1 VRNTD
6 DILNPIEPEAPTD
19 AVRESFEP
27 VLGDWFTVRM
37 VNDVAHVI
45 IHGEVGCT
53 RPWKDLA
60 AATVGADDIKLFI
73 DDSPGGDCISA
84 ANLFHELH
92 GRVSETVI
100 SGRCF
105 SAALPIALAGKKIR
119 MEKHARILLHCPHSW
134 IYSDAAGM
142 RSAALYLDKT
152 TAFLKKIIMERTELS
167 ETSVAGW
174 LNGADV
180 YFSAEQAFAYGLVD
194 EIFVAPKLEPLPVS
208 APITRPTGQ
217 VLPTFTPDEQLVF
230 DLLNSLRRLKVN
242 NRQNFLREVNANLFY
257 NTDEITL

>member
-1 VRNTD
+1 MRD
-6 DILNPIEPEAPTD
+6 DSDILNPIEPVAPTD

-37 VNDVAHVI
+37 VNNEAHVTI
-45 IHGEVGCT
+45 FGEIGQT
-53 RPWKDLA
+53 RPWKDLV
-60 AATVGADDIKLFI
+60 AATVGATDIKLFI

-92 GRVSETVI
+92 GRVSETII

-105 SAALPIALAGKKIR
+105 SAALPVALAGKKIR
-119 MEKHARILLHCPHSW
+119 MEKSARILCHCPHTF
-134 IYSDAAGM
+134 IYADAAGL
-142 RSAALYLDKT
+142 RSAALYLDT
-152 TAFLKKIIMERTELS
+152 ATAFIKKIIMERTELS
-167 ETSVAGW
+167 ETAVAGW

-180 YFSAEQAFAYGLVD
+180 YFSSEQALAYGLVD
-194 EIFVAPKLEPLPVS
+194 EIFVAPKLEPLTVS
-208 APITRPTGQ
+208 APITTPTGQ